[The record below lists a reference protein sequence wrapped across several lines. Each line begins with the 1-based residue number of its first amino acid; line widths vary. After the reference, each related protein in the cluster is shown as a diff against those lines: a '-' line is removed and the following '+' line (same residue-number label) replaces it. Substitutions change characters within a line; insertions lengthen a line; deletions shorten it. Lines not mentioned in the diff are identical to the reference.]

1 MSKKI
6 FKKRMW
12 GFIAFNT
19 GLFLCL
25 YSFESR
31 TDKGPFRGVNVGVKA
46 GVSQHDDKMSSLTS
60 VGGPLQDTVNVSGHT
75 PVFGMQFEVECPIL
89 STLYLGTILGADVG
103 LNHAQSR
110 INTTIPATYY
120 QASLKHKIELSLKF
134 GRPYADVFPF
144 LKLGA
149 VFGQWQIKS
158 RSIGGHNNKKQYRL
172 GLLAGAGIDFK
183 LNDDWTWGG
192 LVEYE
197 RYKAIKGQYLPANGA
212 ASFSDWVARPALT
225 TASIHFKK
233 KIL

>member
-12 GFIAFNT
+12 GVIAFNT

-25 YSFESR
+25 YSFDSR
-31 TDKGPFRGVNVGVKA
+31 TDKGPFRGVNVGVRA
-46 GVSQHDDKMSSLTS
+46 GVAQHDDKISSLTN
-60 VGGPLQDTVNVSGHT
+60 VGGPIQDTVNISGHT
-75 PVFGMQFEVECPIL
+75 PTFGMQFEVECPLL
-89 STLYLGTILGADVG
+89 SSLYLGTVLGADFG
-103 LNHAQSR
+103 LRHAQSR
-110 INTTIPATYY
+110 IGTTVPETYY
-120 QASLKHKIELSLKF
+120 QASLRRKLQIALKF

-149 VFGQWQIKS
+149 VFGQWHIKS

-183 LNDDWTWGG
+183 LSSDWTWGG

-197 RYKAIKGQYLPANGA
+197 RYKSIKGQYLPANGA
-212 ASFSDWVARPALT
+212 ASFSDWTMKPSLM
-225 TASIHFKK
+225 TAYLNIKRK
-233 KIL
+233 MW

>member
-12 GFIAFNT
+12 GVIAFNT

-46 GVSQHDDKMSSLTS
+46 GVAQHDDKISSLTN
-60 VGGPLQDTVNVSGHT
+60 VGGPIQDTVSVSGHT
-75 PVFGMQFEVECPIL
+75 PVFGMQFEVECPLL
-89 STLYLGTILGADVG
+89 SSLYLGTVLGADLG
-103 LNHAQSR
+103 LNHARSR
-110 INTTIPATYY
+110 INTTIPVSYY
-120 QASLKHKIELSLKF
+120 QASLKHKIELALKF

-158 RSIGGHNNKKQYRL
+158 RAIGGYNNKKQYRL

-183 LNDDWTWGG
+183 INADWTWGG

-197 RYKAIKGQYLPANGA
+197 RYKAIKGRYLPANGA
-212 ASFSDWVARPALT
+212 ASFSDWVAKPALT